1 MSGFFVLFKVK
12 NGGYLRMKM
21 LLWAAVLVISILASW
36 SEFFFLNGAS
46 EEVIPAIAAFAGG
59 ASLR

>member
-1 MSGFFVLFKVK
+1 
-12 NGGYLRMKM
+12 MKM

-46 EEVIPAIAAFAGG
+46 EEMIPAIAAFAGG